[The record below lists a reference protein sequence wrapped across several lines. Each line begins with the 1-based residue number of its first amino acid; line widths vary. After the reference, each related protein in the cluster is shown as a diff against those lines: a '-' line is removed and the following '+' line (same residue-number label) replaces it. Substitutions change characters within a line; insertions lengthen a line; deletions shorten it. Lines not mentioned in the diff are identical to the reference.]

1 MDYTVT
7 LTDTQVKC
15 MEYITTDA
23 LDWNDSDVR
32 VITNDA
38 TTFTAEYTGNS
49 PKALLRIGINLSE

>member
-23 LDWNDSDVR
+23 LDWIENAAVAR
-32 VITNDA
+32 AYVAQKEII
-38 TTFTAEYTGNS
+38 
-49 PKALLRIGINLSE
+49 RINYKYAKNVY